1 MVFAAAGGANA
12 AFSGAGAGV
21 LIARIASAR
30 LVLAL
35 AALPFANLSGAAAL
49 FAKARWAVNALHKA
63 GVIRAFD
70 RPFGT
75 GLLCISQSSAILVQG
90 APINPVADAHAAL
103 AIPNKAL
110 GAVARAIF
118 IVAGV
123 AGLRICI
130 GTTLAII
137 LETSRTSAGF
147 GFVIPFII
155 QRAVAL
161 LIISPA
167 VIGTAAANADNLAA
181 IHIAALAD
189 VTPCFI
195 LGAVAALTAIRFNI
209 ARWNVIRGVI
219 IAGA

>member
-1 MVFAAAGGANA
+1 M
-12 AFSGAGAGV
+12 
-21 LIARIASAR
+21 
-30 LVLAL
+30 
-35 AALPFANLSGAAAL
+35 
-49 FAKARWAVNALHKA
+49 
-63 GVIRAFD
+63 
-70 RPFGT
+70 
-75 GLLCISQSSAILVQG
+75 VQG

-103 AIPNKAL
+103 TVPNKAL
-110 GAVARAIF
+110 SAIARAIF
-118 IVAGV
+118 IIAGV

-130 GTTLAII
+130 SRALAII

-189 VTPCFI
+189 VAPCFI
-195 LGAVAALTAIRFNI
+195 FGAVAALTAITLYV
-209 ARWNVIRGVI
+209 AGGDSVRGVI

>member
-1 MVFAAAGGANA
+1 MPLSDL
-12 AFSGAGAGV
+12 SGAGT
-21 LIARIASAR
+21 
-30 LVLAL
+30 
-35 AALPFANLSGAAAL
+35 F
-49 FAKARWAVNALHKA
+49 FAKTRWAVNALHKA
-63 GVIRAFD
+63 GVIRAFY
-70 RPFGT
+70 RPFGA
-75 GLLCISQSSAILVQG
+75 GLLRVSQCCAILVQG
-90 APINPVADAHAAL
+90 APIDTVADAHTAL
-103 AIPNKAL
+103 TVPNKAL

-123 AGLRICI
+123 AGLRRSI

-137 LETSRTSAGF
+137 LEAGGASASF

-161 LIISPA
+161 LVISAA
-167 VIGTAAANADNLAA
+167 VIGTAAADADHLAA

-195 LGAVAALTAIRFNI
+195 LGAVAALTAISLDI
-209 ARWNVIRGVI
+209 ARWNVVFCII